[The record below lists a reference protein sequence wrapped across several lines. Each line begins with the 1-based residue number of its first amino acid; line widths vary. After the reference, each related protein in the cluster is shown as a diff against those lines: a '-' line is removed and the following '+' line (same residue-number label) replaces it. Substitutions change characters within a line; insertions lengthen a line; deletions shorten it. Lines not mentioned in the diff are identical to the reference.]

1 MQGAISE
8 LELDDALLR
17 MELDREWTR
26 ERDRVEVEEYV
37 HQEEIEAE
45 QLEDVVRYMRE
56 RPLEM
61 QAERYRKGLVLM
73 QKREKEEKRRAI
85 EQARLDRIAAEEER
99 RRKVKA
105 REERHEQKE
114 LSRTRKCGKCGQ
126 VSPPCAGTGCGA
138 APAERAAGGCR
149 STQTRRTAGGSACT
163 RENGRI
169 GGRMRTERRWSGSS
183 TGLAA
188 SQSSTRGL
196 QEGTRSAPAQ
206 IRTRRARQT
215 SRAAWQGSARR
226 WPSAPQRTSRDGAC
240 ALEV

>member
-73 QKREKEEKRRAI
+73 QKREKELSSEAI
-85 EQARLDRIAAEEER
+85 DN
-99 RRKVKA
+99 KTF
-105 REERHEQKE
+105 
-114 LSRTRKCGKCGQ
+114 SRDNNKTWKSKKF
-126 VSPPCAGTGCGA
+126 
-138 APAERAAGGCR
+138 R
-149 STQTRRTAGGSACT
+149 STPRYEKIDLKNFRP
-163 RENGRI
+163 E
-169 GGRMRTERRWSGSS
+169 
-183 TGLAA
+183 
-188 SQSSTRGL
+188 
-196 QEGTRSAPAQ
+196 
-206 IRTRRARQT
+206 
-215 SRAAWQGSARR
+215 
-226 WPSAPQRTSRDGAC
+226 
-240 ALEV
+240 